1 MLVVKYPNTYPFY
14 DSASELED
22 LIFSSGT
29 IRWVKDEDSERL
41 VEAHVSN
48 VTYSLG
54 DEIHKVSSQA
64 WHGTSLMWSSLQ
76 MILIKFNEVQ
86 GLASI
91 RLTNAQFKVTSGGLV
106 DQPCYKPHAYS
117 FLIGDTNRKVYGK
130 LPKEWG
136 EEFPP
141 LTVLTA
147 ANAIKGKVDEYLS
160 TQENLDKILREVK

>member
-41 VEAHVSN
+41 VEARISTVS
-48 VTYSLG
+48 YSLG
-54 DEIHKVSSQA
+54 DEIHAASSQA
-64 WHGTSLMWSSLQ
+64 WHNTSLLWNSLQ

-91 RLTNAQFKVTSGGLV
+91 RVTNAQFKVTCGGLV
-106 DQPCYKPHAYS
+106 DQPLYKPYAYS
-117 FLIGDTNRKVYGK
+117 FMIGDLNRAVYGK

-136 EEFPP
+136 EFPP

-160 TQENLDKILREVK
+160 TQENLDKILREVG